1 MILSDKKIRELVDK
15 NNLIENYNEKNLQ
28 AVSYDI
34 TSSNVIQVFNRVLGT
49 INLRDKA
56 STWFRSL
63 PGSREAF
70 WTSVLL
76 RT

>member
-34 TSSNVIQVFNRVLGT
+34 TSSNVIQVFNRVLCT
-49 INLRDKA
+49 RN
-56 STWFRSL
+56 
-63 PGSREAF
+63 
-70 WTSVLL
+70 
-76 RT
+76 